1 MWHSRVTFFAFRPV
15 ASCGLH
21 YNGCVALGRIE
32 RRPLSHQEDATER
45 RKDGDAP
52 DARAVGAEIRAMRR
66 AQNLTLAD
74 LASASSLSVGFLSL
88 VERGQKQPSL
98 DALQRISKALSVEI
112 GWLFPT
118 SPSDDPVEDAY
129 VVRKGF
135 RRRID
140 YSRLSGT
147 EYLGETDYLLTPSVD
162 GQLVMTM
169 MTFSPGGHSGDNPL
183 SHEGEEAGYVLS
195 GQLTLEVDGHVFVLE
210 AGDSFGFSGEKP
222 HRYLNNGDEDLQIIL
237 TNTPVIML
245 QR

>member
-1 MWHSRVTFFAFRPV
+1 M
-15 ASCGLH
+15 
-21 YNGCVALGRIE
+21 ALT
-32 RRPLSHQEDATER
+32 HQEGAIESQNNGETT
-45 RKDGDAP
+45 DG
-52 DARAVGAEIRAMRR
+52 RAVGAEIRAMRR
-66 AQNLTLAD
+66 AQNMTLND
-74 LASASSLSVGFLSL
+74 LAQAASLSVGFLSL

-147 EYLGETDYLLTPSVD
+147 GYLGETDFLLSPSVD

-169 MTFSPGGHSGDNPL
+169 MQFSPGGHSGDNPL

-195 GQLTLEVDGHVFVLE
+195 GQLTLKVDGQVFVLE
-210 AGDSFGFSGEKP
+210 KGDSFGFSGEKP
-222 HRYLNNGDEDLQIIL
+222 HRYLNDGTEDLQIIL
-237 TNTPVIML
+237 SNTPVIML

>member
-1 MWHSRVTFFAFRPV
+1 MAQKPRSKTKSPSEAGYPRSEIGH
-15 ASCGLH
+15 
-21 YNGCVALGRIE
+21 
-32 RRPLSHQEDATER
+32 
-45 RKDGDAP
+45 
-52 DARAVGAEIRAMRR
+52 EIRGLRKAMGM
-66 AQNLTLAD
+66 TLAEC
-74 LASASSLSVGFLSL
+74 AQASSLSVGFLSL

-118 SPSDDPVEDAY
+118 SPGNDPVEDAY

-147 EYLGETDYLLTPSVD
+147 DYLGETDYLLSPSVD

-183 SHEGEEAGYVLS
+183 SHEGEEAGYVLT

-210 AGDSFGFSGEKP
+210 AGDSFGFPGETP
-222 HRYLNNGDEDLQIIL
+222 HRYLNNGTGELQIIL

>member
-1 MWHSRVTFFAFRPV
+1 MKAQV
-15 ASCGLH
+15 AGGPDLQGAH
-21 YNGCVALGRIE
+21 AD
-32 RRPLSHQEDATER
+32 QDAESSEVR
-45 RKDGDAP
+45 D
-52 DARAVGAEIRAMRR
+52 VGTEIRAMRR
-66 AQNLTLAD
+66 AQNMTLSD
-74 LASASSLSVGFLSL
+74 LAEAASLSVGFLSL

-98 DALQRISKALSVEI
+98 DALQRISRALSVEI

-118 SPSDDPVEDAY
+118 SPSDDPIEDRY

-147 EYLGETDYLLTPSVD
+147 EYLGETDYLLSPTVD
-162 GQLVMTM
+162 GQMVMTIM
-169 MTFSPGGHSGDNPL
+169 KFSPDGHSGDNPL

-210 AGDSFGFSGEKP
+210 AGDSFGFAGDKP
-222 HRYLNNGDEDLQIIL
+222 HRYVNNGAEELQIIL

>member
-1 MWHSRVTFFAFRPV
+1 MRR
-15 ASCGLH
+15 
-21 YNGCVALGRIE
+21 VALTYQGDTIE
-32 RRPLSHQEDATER
+32 RRNNGAAA
-45 RKDGDAP
+45 DG
-52 DARAVGAEIRAMRR
+52 RAVGLEIRAMRR
-66 AQNLTLAD
+66 AQNMTLKD
-74 LASASSLSVGFLSL
+74 LAQAASLSVGFLSL

-147 EYLGETDYLLTPSVD
+147 EYLGETDYLLTPSVE

-169 MTFSPGGHSGDNPL
+169 MQFSPGGHSGDNPL

-195 GQLTLEVDGHVFVLE
+195 GQLTLEVEGQVFVLE
-210 AGDSFGFSGEKP
+210 KGDSFGFSGEKP
-222 HRYLNNGDEDLQIIL
+222 HRYLNNGTEDLQIIL
-237 TNTPVIML
+237 SNTPVIML